1 VLHPTHPIFPTT
13 APLDCTTRTDW
24 ERATVMPRG
33 SLSSSTVGDL
43 EAEVL
48 RLCAAGFSAIVVDLR
63 ALHYTEPAGGRLLR
77 RLGELTDRHHVTLTL
92 DEPAA
97 ATR

>member
-1 VLHPTHPIFPTT
+1 MLHPTHPIFATT
-13 APLDCTTRTDW
+13 EPLQCTTRTDW

-48 RLCAAGFSAIVVDLR
+48 RLCAAGFSAIVIDLR
-63 ALHYTEPAGGRLLR
+63 ALHCTEPAGRRLLR
-77 RLGELTDRHHVTLTL
+77 RLGELTSRHQVTLTF
-92 DEPAA
+92 DEPAV